1 MGMGIIIDLILLIIV
16 ILNAIIG
23 YKKGLIKVAFNIFAF
38 LIALITTLILV
49 KPVSHLIIKNTT
61 IDENIKNI
69 IINNNELKNDDQII
83 ENTDEDNQQKNN
95 IFIQKYI
102 EKVITEKTNEAK
114 NKAVE
119 IVADNISMKA
129 VELFVAIA
137 LYIIIRIIIMFLSF
151 LSDTISQI
159 PLIKQFNEFG
169 GIIYGLLK
177 SAVIIYLILTIIF
190 IICSIKGNLFIS
202 DAIEESY
209 ITKFLYNNNIIVNYC
224 FLNKNLL

>member
-209 ITKFLYNNNIIVNYC
+209 ITKFLYNNNIIVKYC
-224 FLNKNLL
+224 LLNKNLL

>member
-1 MGMGIIIDLILLIIV
+1 MGMGIIVDLILLIIV
-16 ILNAIIG
+16 LLNAIIG

-49 KPVSHLIIKNTT
+49 KPVSYLIIKNTP

-69 IINNNELKNDDQII
+69 IINNNKLENDDEII
-83 ENTDEDNQQKNN
+83 ENTEEEKNN
-95 IFIQKYI
+95 IFIQKYV
-102 EKVITEKTNEAK
+102 EKIITEKTNEAK
-114 NKAVE
+114 NKAINV
-119 IVADNISMKA
+119 VADTISTKA
-129 VELFVAIA
+129 VEVFVAIA
-137 LYIIIRIIIMFLSF
+137 LFIVIRIVIIFLRF

-159 PLIKQFNEFG
+159 PLIKQFNEVG

-190 IICSIKGNLFIS
+190 IICSIKGSLVIS

-209 ITKFLYNNNIIVNYC
+209 ITKYLYNNNIIVKYC
-224 FLNKNLL
+224 LLNKNLL